1 MKVRYLMLVCASLAM
16 LGAAVQPWPATAAGS
31 ERQLKK
37 PVKQQKGARRRLTL
51 LPKLCVEQFVENAPA
66 LTEEGP
72 RLTAKGA
79 GTGESEPI
87 ERLRVTTDWGLD
99 PFVGS
104 TLSVGVQAPERN
116 PEPGG
121 AALPGSDPLCQLD
134 AGVSYDLAPG
144 ARLDLGYRL
153 PSSTWSNMFSLF
165 GDETETPT
173 DKKVSVGIR
182 VEF

>member
-1 MKVRYLMLVCASLAM
+1 MNVRYLILVCASFAM
-16 LGAAVQPWPATAAGS
+16 LGAALQSWPADAAGS

-37 PVKQQKGARRRLTL
+37 PAKEQKAVRRRLTL
-51 LPKLCVEQFVENAPA
+51 LPKLCVEQFVENASA

-72 RLTAKGA
+72 MLTAKDV
-79 GTGESEPI
+79 GTGKREPL

-104 TLSVGVQAPERN
+104 TPSVGVLAPERN